1 MWKNRLLCLG
11 LMLCLL
17 LAGCSAQRG
26 ESESSQSS
34 EPGSQSSESG
44 SQTSEPAEEKP
55 ALPIQDT
62 TGWSEGMTQIVE
74 KVSRYYTEQ
83 RDKVCEG
90 ELTEEDVAR
99 VWYLVNTIYDADDM
113 AFVDE
118 TAEPP
123 EGVSAGILS
132 RFLNF
137 EEATR
142 YLFTDHGME
151 QLLSAEM
158 AGEPY
163 IYKAEN
169 GEVYHRGPYKTG
181 YAYQNTMTGY
191 RVISSDGDSVRIEV
205 SRKIMAPLDWEKERP
220 ETYTTLYL
228 KREDG
233 RWKVDSYNFPDA
245 SYPEEFTI
253 TEELRV
259 TLTAGEKETALS
271 DADAKEQVMA
281 RLRELTQGTTVRE
294 APPEDCIAVQATGD
308 NAFYCVSVAPDG
320 RVWDTLYADGE
331 WVLYQ
336 ADSSFYQELQS
347 LLA

>member
-1 MWKNRLLCLG
+1 MWKKRLLSLG
-11 LMLCLL
+11 LVLCLL
-17 LAGCSAQRG
+17 LAGCSAGREQSGQPEPSQSSRP
-26 ESESSQSS
+26 ESSSQSS
-34 EPGSQSSESG
+34 DMPEEEPE
-44 SQTSEPAEEKP
+44 
-55 ALPIQDT
+55 LPIRDT

-90 ELTEEDVAR
+90 ELAEEDVAR

-132 RFLNF
+132 RFLDF

-158 AGEPY
+158 AGAPY

-271 DADAKEQVMA
+271 NADAKEQVMA

-320 RVWDTLYADGE
+320 RVWDTLYAEEE

-336 ADSSFYQELQS
+336 ADPAFYQELQA